1 MLVNDSGKWK
11 RKTETLNPIK
21 LAVIQLWQ
29 AGLIMQHKG
38 KTNRL
43 YLRRVVL
50 FIMPTAIAE
59 QITAGSQV
67 QPIHFLS
74 TQSFTLVPFITCR
87 VAALI
92 YGLDSV
98 LCKRISRHRKMVPNI
113 SLCGPPCRYFPKR
126 RCTGPYFSSHWVRSR
141 NSATI
146 SLAHSHLSPISLT
159 APFWKT
165 GSPGGPK
172 CGETIETAHWKA
184 RGFPTVRQQS

>member
-1 MLVNDSGKWK
+1 MLVNDSRKWK

-67 QPIHFLS
+67 QPIPFLS
-74 TQSFTLVPFITCR
+74 TQSFTLVPFITCG

-98 LCKRISRHRKMVPNI
+98 LCKRISRHGKIAPSHLTLWTTVQI
-113 SLCGPPCRYFPKR
+113 FPKEKMYW
-126 RCTGPYFSSHWVRSR
+126 TLFQQ
-141 NSATI
+141 
-146 SLAHSHLSPISLT
+146 SLGEKQKYGHNWLVHSHLATTSSL
-159 APFWKT
+159 
-165 GSPGGPK
+165 
-172 CGETIETAHWKA
+172 
-184 RGFPTVRQQS
+184 QSA

>member
-1 MLVNDSGKWK
+1 M
-11 RKTETLNPIK
+11 
-21 LAVIQLWQ
+21 IQLWQ

-43 YLRRVVL
+43 YLRWVVL

-98 LCKRISRHRKMVPNI
+98 LCKRISRHRKIAP
-113 SLCGPPCRYFPKR
+113 
-126 RCTGPYFSSHWVRSR
+126 
-141 NSATI
+141 
-146 SLAHSHLSPISLT
+146 SHLTSWTTVQIFPSEKMYWTLFQHSLGEKQKSPISLT

-184 RGFPTVRQQS
+184 RSFPTVRQQC